1 MSRRHELEQ
10 HLQVLGEIRDIMS
23 AMKNLSF
30 MEVRKLTRF
39 LSTQRR
45 VVASMESAA
54 ADFLGFHPHLLA
66 RQENARNVYLLLGSE
81 RGFCG
86 DFNEALLLAL
96 ESHRQSHPEE
106 QAAVIVMGYRLSA
119 TVMGKLADDPRVAA
133 HLDGPAVVEE
143 VQPVLKRLVDTLDA
157 SQNRRDSFHPLRL
170 TVFHHHPDKS
180 EVNVSVF
187 QPFRQFEEKTAHFG
201 HPPLLNLPPPAFL
214 TELVNHYLFAALHEL
229 FYSSLMAENTRRLQ
243 HMDNAIHRIEKDSME
258 LSLKKNRLRQ
268 EEITEEIEVI
278 MLSAEAMKLR

>member
-106 QAAVIVMGYRLSA
+106 QAAVIVMGYRLSN
-119 TVMGKLADDPRVAA
+119 KLADDPHVAA
-133 HLDGPAVVEE
+133 RLDGPAVVEE
-143 VQPVLKRLVDTLDA
+143 VQPVLKRLVDALDA
-157 SQNRRDSFHPLRL
+157 SQNRRNPFHPLRL
-170 TVFHHHPDKS
+170 TVFHHHPDKA
-180 EVNVSVF
+180 EINVSVF
-187 QPFRQFEEKTAHFG
+187 QPFRQFEDKTAHFG
-201 HPPLLNLPPPAFL
+201 YPPLLNLPPPAFL
-214 TELVNHYLFAALHEL
+214 AELVNHYLFAALHEL
-229 FYSSLMAENTRRLQ
+229 FYSSLMAENVRRLQ
-243 HMDNAIHRIEKDSME
+243 HMDSAIHRIEKDSME

-278 MLSAEAMKLR
+278 MLSAEAIKLR

>member
-10 HLQVLGEIRDIMS
+10 HLQVLDEIRDIMS

-45 VVASMESAA
+45 VVANMESAA

-96 ESHRQSHPEE
+96 ESHRQSHPQEH
-106 QAAVIVMGYRLSA
+106 AAVIVMGYRLSN
-119 TVMGKLADDPRVAA
+119 KLTDDPNVTAR
-133 HLDGPAVVEE
+133 LDGPAVVEE
-143 VQPVLKRLVDTLDA
+143 VQPVLKQLVDALDA
-157 SQNRRDSFHPLRL
+157 SQNRRNPLRL
-170 TVFHHHPDKS
+170 TVFHHHPDKA

-187 QPFRQFEEKTAHFG
+187 QPFRKFEDKTAHFG

-214 TELVNHYLFAALHEL
+214 AELVNHYLFAALHEL

-278 MLSAEAMKLR
+278 MLSAEAMKLQ